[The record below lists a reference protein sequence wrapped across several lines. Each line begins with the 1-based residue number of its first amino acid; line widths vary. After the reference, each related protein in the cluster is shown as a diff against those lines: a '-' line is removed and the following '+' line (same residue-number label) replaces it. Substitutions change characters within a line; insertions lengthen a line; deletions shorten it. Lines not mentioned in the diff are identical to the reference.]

1 MKKEDYGRPNTNGLG
16 SIALLARHHENQQHT
31 GGTSANH
38 ENKRT
43 AQKSEWMNCK
53 TASCCL
59 ADIFL

>member
-43 AQKSEWMNCK
+43 AQKTRVDELQNS
-53 TASCCL
+53 
-59 ADIFL
+59 